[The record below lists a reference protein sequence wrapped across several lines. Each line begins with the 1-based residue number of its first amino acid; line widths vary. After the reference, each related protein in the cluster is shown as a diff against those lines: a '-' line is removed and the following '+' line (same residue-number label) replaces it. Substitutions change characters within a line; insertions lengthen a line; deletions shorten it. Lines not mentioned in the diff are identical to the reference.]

1 MSQASGP
8 PHEPSGPAPAPG
20 AAPSRPHRADAVVGL
35 VLFAGVMMLVNGVL
49 EILQG
54 IVAVS
59 RDSIYVTTPHYTFE
73 FNLTAWGWI
82 HIVWGLILAVVGYGV
97 VRGAPWA
104 RVVAILVVA
113 ISLGLNFIFLPYYPL
128 WSLVVIAIDGFVLWA
143 LCIYH
148 SHALE

>member
-8 PHEPSGPAPAPG
+8 PRDPSGPAPAPNVP
-20 AAPSRPHRADAVVGL
+20 PSWPHRADTVVGL

-54 IVAVS
+54 IVAVA

-73 FNLTAWGWI
+73 FSLTAWGWI
-82 HIVWGLILAVVGYGV
+82 HIVWGVILAAVGFGV
-97 VRGAPWA
+97 VKGVPWA
-104 RVVAILVVA
+104 RVAAILVVA
-113 ISLGLNFIFLPYYPL
+113 VSLALNFIFLPYYPL

-143 LCIYH
+143 LCTYH
-148 SHALE
+148 SHNIE